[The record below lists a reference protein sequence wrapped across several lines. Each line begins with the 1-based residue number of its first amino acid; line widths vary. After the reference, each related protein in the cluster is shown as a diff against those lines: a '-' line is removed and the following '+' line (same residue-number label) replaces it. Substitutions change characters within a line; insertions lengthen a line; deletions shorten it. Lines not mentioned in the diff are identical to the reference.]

1 MLPLV
6 HAFRLLRQADRQRPG
21 VPGEHWATFAAAYGV
36 LRWASRVR
44 SPVLRTGAYVVGGA
58 LVLRAIGGRDGLLA
72 KIGVQRAAAQSST
85 APALP
90 YQPPRSALAE
100 RVE

>member
-1 MLPLV
+1 MLPLI
-6 HAFRLLRQADRQRPG
+6 HAYRLLRQADQQRAG
-21 VPGEHWATFAAAYGV
+21 VPGEHWATFAAAYGT

-44 SPVLRTGAYVVGGA
+44 SPLLRTVAYVVGGA

-72 KIGVQRAAAQSST
+72 KLRRQPS
-85 APALP
+85 APGPMSAGSLSYEP
-90 YQPPRSALAE
+90 QPPSRAE

>member
-6 HAFRLLRQADRQRPG
+6 HAYRLLRQADRQRPG
-21 VPGEHWATFAAAYGV
+21 VPGEHWATFAAAYGT

-44 SPVLRTGAYVVGGA
+44 
-58 LVLRAIGGRDGLLA
+58 
-72 KIGVQRAAAQSST
+72 
-85 APALP
+85 
-90 YQPPRSALAE
+90 PPQRSALAE